1 MPILSALKN
10 PDFKIPHFDIVR
22 KDYGIVIETS
32 LTQSL
37 QQLKDIGILDI
48 SDMIVDLS
56 GIATKER
63 QLELQ
68 LNKMNDEWKSVKFEL
83 AEFRDSEVHILQGL

>member
-10 PDFKIPHFDIVR
+10 PDFKIPHFEIVR

-37 QQLKDIGILDI
+37 
-48 SDMIVDLS
+48 
-56 GIATKER
+56 
-63 QLELQ
+63 
-68 LNKMNDEWKSVKFEL
+68 
-83 AEFRDSEVHILQGL
+83 

>member
-1 MPILSALKN
+1 M
-10 PDFKIPHFDIVR
+10 
-22 KDYGIVIETS
+22 E
-32 LTQSL
+32 
-37 QQLKDIGILDI
+37 I
-48 SDMIVDLS
+48 SDMIVELS

-83 AEFRDSEVHILQGL
+83 AEFRDSEVHIL

>member
-37 QQLKDIGILDI
+37 QQLKDIGIMDI
-48 SDMIVDLS
+48 SDMIVELS